1 MIFEKLK
8 IETKDIII
16 EFGFR
21 SVTSFRSIFFVITK
35 KKSILYLLH
44 YILRY
49 IFNK

>member
-1 MIFEKLK
+1 MMFEKLK

-21 SVTSFRSIFFVITK
+21 SVALFRSTFFIITK
-35 KKSILYLLH
+35 KKFILYLLH